1 MTKQIVIAERDN
13 IAALLENGK
22 VTEFFVNK
30 GEIFLNDV
38 YLATVDN
45 ILPSIEAAFVDVGS
59 DKMGFLHADDVPGKG
74 NLKTRLTPKQKL
86 IVQVVKEPTG
96 HKGPR
101 VTTDIS
107 LPGRFLVLIPKET
120 GINVSKKIV
129 SNKERARLKSTV
141 SLIKPV
147 GVGVIIRT
155 EAEGQSEADIQEDL
169 ELLLEKWN
177 TIITAAETQ
186 EAPSLLYRDQDL
198 LYRVI
203 REACTEDV
211 AEIVVDTPF
220 AMQRTQQIL
229 QNWNMLKNIKL
240 TVYKGTEPLLQAS
253 GIMKEIKAALQIKV
267 MLPSGGYLFIQTT
280 EALSVVDVNSGKFV
294 SSATQDETILKTN
307 IEAAHEIARQLR
319 LRNIGG
325 MIIIDFIDMLNRN
338 DKLAVME
345 EFELALESDKAKP
358 QIGQLSDLG
367 LVELTRHRQGQ
378 SLSEVFTKKCPHC
391 QGTGMIFEDIQF
403 AAAPGEGELK
413 AKAAKLKVPVQQLK
427 NKNGKP
433 NNNVFTTN
441 VEPVEQNVQQ
451 YPVQQNSS
459 EEMQQPEQN
468 DRPENGENGYNNNNN
483 GQNGHRFNKNNR
495 FNKKNRFNKYRN
507 NNQYGERNEQ
517 FQNGEQNGDKLQ
529 NNEQTLNKPVENFE
543 QVKPVEMPKTETV
556 EQKKEEKQENK
567 KIVKKVETEEKVTDK
582 KSAKSAKTE
591 KVEKAEKVEKV
602 EKTEETTEVKPKK
615 RGRKPKSETV
625 AVMAESAE
633 EKQPKK
639 RGRKPKVKNEEVSE

>member
-13 IAALLENGK
+13 IAALIENNK

-45 ILPSIEAAFVDVGS
+45 ILPSIEAAFVNVGS

-107 LPGRFLVLIPKET
+107 LPGRFLVLIPNET
-120 GINVSKKIV
+120 GINVSRKIV
-129 SNKERARLKSTV
+129 STKERARLKSIV

-147 GVGVIIRT
+147 GIGVIVRT
-155 EAEGQSEADIQEDL
+155 EAEGQSDSDIQEDL

-211 AEIVVDTPF
+211 AEIVLDTPF

-240 TVYKGTEPLLQAS
+240 TVYKGSEPLLQAS

-325 MIIIDFIDMLNRN
+325 MIIIDFIDMTNRN

-345 EFELALESDKAKP
+345 EFELALENDKAKP

-391 QGTGMIFEDIQF
+391 QGTGIIFEDIQL
-403 AAAPGEGELK
+403 AAAPGENELK
-413 AKAAKLKVPVQQLK
+413 AKAAKLKIPVQQLK
-427 NKNGKP
+427 NKNQNQK
-433 NNNVFTTN
+433 NNNVF
-441 VEPVEQNVQQ
+441 QVQ
-451 YPVQQNSS
+451 VT
-459 EEMQQPEQN
+459 ETEQN
-468 DRPENGENGYNNNNN
+468 DVITDTENIQENVEENVNNNFNGNNN
-483 GQNGHRFNKNNR
+483 GNNYNNHNNKFNKKFNKNRNKFNKFNKNN
-495 FNKKNRFNKYRN
+495 FN
-507 NNQYGERNEQ
+507 NNQSQKDETFAEDIKSDTIKQ
-517 FQNGEQNGDKLQ
+517 EEHPVLETVK
-529 NNEQTLNKPVENFE
+529 TVNKP
-543 QVKPVEMPKTETV
+543 ETV
-556 EQKKEEKQENK
+556 EKSDNVEIKEIKAENTNK
-567 KIVKKVETEEKVTDK
+567 TDK
-582 KSAKSAKTE
+582 VVKATKTKKSKSTE
-591 KVEKAEKVEKV
+591 DVVEKNNLAE
-602 EKTEETTEVKPKK
+602 EKTEEK
-615 RGRKPKSETV
+615 
-625 AVMAESAE
+625 
-633 EKQPKK
+633 PKK
-639 RGRKPKVKNEEVSE
+639 RGRKPKVKVEETTLAEEKTVESKDEKTEEKPKKRGRKPKVVAI